1 MRGVAAI
8 AIVLMACGGF
18 ADCAAAR
25 SKSRHHHGRPA
36 ASERAPA
43 AEASNA
49 TKEGTVGQLD
59 QILNTRIKSICR
71 GC

>member
-1 MRGVAAI
+1 LAAC
-8 AIVLMACGGF
+8 AGF
-18 ADCAAAR
+18 ADAR

-36 ASERAPA
+36 ASARAPA
-43 AEASNA
+43 AEASGA
-49 TKEGTVGQLD
+49 TKEGAVGHLD